1 MKKTIKDTRISVIPN
16 AIIRKYFRMQK
27 VAGVYRIIDLRTN
40 SVIYDNGQCVNC
52 GSVEIDIDGEIVS
65 LAIRSISYVLRYDT
79 NDCDYRIFNIVEP
92 VGFTPEEKYNN
103 VKYFNV
109 EDIKCYSRGR
119 VEWKF
124 LPKVKEVQWSKREAK
139 SLADSP
145 NLEQLFMEFSKKPE
159 PTQAD
164 ALKFSDTFKTKTW
177 NVEVNGNL
185 FTFKDKNDMLEMC
198 KALASK

>member
-1 MKKTIKDTRISVIPN
+1 MKNTIKDTRISVIPN
-16 AIIRKYFRMQK
+16 AIIRKFFRMQK

-52 GSVEIDIDGEIVS
+52 GSVEIDIDGEVVS

-119 VEWKF
+119 IEWKF
-124 LPKVKEVQWSKREAK
+124 LPKVKEVQWSKRETK
-139 SLADSP
+139 SPTETS
-145 NLEQLFMEFSKKPE
+145 NLEQLVMSFSKKPE
-159 PTQAD
+159 ISRNDVLEVCEIA
-164 ALKFSDTFKTKTW
+164 KTW
-177 NVEVNGNL
+177 DVEVNGTL

-198 KALASK
+198 KALAGK

>member
-1 MKKTIKDTRISVIPN
+1 MKNTIKDTRISVIPN
-16 AIIRKYFRMQK
+16 AIIRKFFRMQK

-52 GSVEIDIDGEIVS
+52 GSVEIDIDGEVVS

-119 VEWKF
+119 IEWKF
-124 LPKVKEVQWSKREAK
+124 LPKVKEVQWSKRETK
-139 SLADSP
+139 SPTEAS
-145 NLEQLFMEFSKKPE
+145 NLEQLVMSFSKKPE
-159 PTQAD
+159 ISRNDVLEVCEIA
-164 ALKFSDTFKTKTW
+164 KTW
-177 NVEVNGNL
+177 DVEVNGTL